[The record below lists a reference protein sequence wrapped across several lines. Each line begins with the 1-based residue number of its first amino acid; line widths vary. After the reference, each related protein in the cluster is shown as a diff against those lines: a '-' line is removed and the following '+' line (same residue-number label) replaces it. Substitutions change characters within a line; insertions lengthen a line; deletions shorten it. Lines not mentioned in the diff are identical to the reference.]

1 MRATEFRV
9 ESDHPISE
17 RPLPVSD
24 PGQYSIGDHP
34 LAAAMAEESGAKPS
48 GREIRVI
55 HVPTGEVV
63 FRKSASTRPESS
75 DEF

>member
-9 ESDHPISE
+9 ESDN
-17 RPLPVSD
+17 PVSD
-24 PGQYSIGDHP
+24 SRRDSIGDHP
-34 LAAAMAEESGAKPS
+34 LAAAMAEESDAKPS
-48 GREIRVI
+48 AREIRVI

-63 FRKSASTRPESS
+63 FRKPASTHPDAS